1 MTDLSDTCPRCGTA
15 LEPGFAAVSL
25 DGTIT
30 ELFWVE
36 GRIER
41 ERLTRGARTKDRKRL
56 PILAGR
62 CPACGTVA
70 FAAPEP

>member
-25 DGTIT
+25 DGTAT
-30 ELFWVE
+30 PLFWVE

-41 ERLTRGARTKDRKRL
+41 ERLTRGARIRERKRL
-56 PILAGR
+56 PIVASR
-62 CPACGTVA
+62 CPACDMVT
-70 FAAPEP
+70 FSAPEQ

>member
-1 MTDLSDTCPRCGTA
+1 VQDHSDTCPRCGDA

-30 ELFWVE
+30 ELFWVA

-41 ERLTRGARTKDRKRL
+41 ERLTRGARIDDRT
-56 PILAGR
+56 PIPLVAER
-62 CPACGTVA
+62 CPACDTVA
-70 FAAPEP
+70 FSAPKP